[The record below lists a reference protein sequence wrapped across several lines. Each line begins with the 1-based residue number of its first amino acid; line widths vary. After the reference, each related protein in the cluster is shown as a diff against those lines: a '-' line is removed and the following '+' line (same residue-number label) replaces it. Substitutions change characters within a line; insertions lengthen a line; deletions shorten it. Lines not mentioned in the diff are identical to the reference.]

1 MAIPDYQTLMLP
13 LLKIAGDGDIHTKQD
28 CLNPLAIEFRVS
40 DEERMAMLPSGKQ
53 RVFDN
58 RVGWA
63 CTYLKKAML
72 IEYVQRGHFQITER
86 GKSVL
91 VENPVSIDVV
101 CLRRF
106 PEFLEFH
113 DRTRDDGVQH
123 EIDDIEMLLE
133 TTEETANWQEE
144 NSMEQ
149 SDISTFGL
157 ETQVRGNDVR
167 VAIVRGEEKL
177 GILMLSEQ
185 MVCWIPDGEVNGNTW
200 LMTWKQFAETMQS
213 EDLRRVVRLS
223 ESTYTSASR
232 ASAGT
237 VKPEAYANVPVPEAR
252 ENLGLRRHF
261 NLTEYALIRKGCS
274 DSLFIYF
281 DPELKFRENEEGAE
295 IYESWANRVAGQY
308 GEYASVEQE
317 AEHVSWVI
325 DLFLLGRKREMPEAL
340 IV

>member
-113 DRTRDDGVQH
+113 DRTRTMGY
-123 EIDDIEMLLE
+123 
-133 TTEETANWQEE
+133 
-144 NSMEQ
+144 
-149 SDISTFGL
+149 ST
-157 ETQVRGNDVR
+157 R
-167 VAIVRGEEKL
+167 
-177 GILMLSEQ
+177 
-185 MVCWIPDGEVNGNTW
+185 
-200 LMTWKQFAETMQS
+200 
-213 EDLRRVVRLS
+213 
-223 ESTYTSASR
+223 
-232 ASAGT
+232 
-237 VKPEAYANVPVPEAR
+237 
-252 ENLGLRRHF
+252 
-261 NLTEYALIRKGCS
+261 
-274 DSLFIYF
+274 
-281 DPELKFRENEEGAE
+281 
-295 IYESWANRVAGQY
+295 
-308 GEYASVEQE
+308 
-317 AEHVSWVI
+317 
-325 DLFLLGRKREMPEAL
+325 
-340 IV
+340 